1 MPLRTRLFII
11 ISIVVLFVL
20 GVSVF
25 LLISSKKKAGV
36 APAGQTTA
44 EADGS
49 GAIDGGFVE
58 PQSPASAPA
67 AAAPA
72 GRLPSKPLSA
82 AEAEQNAA
90 KQIAR
95 IFVERYN
102 TFSTDN
108 NFQNIREV
116 EEIVTPAL
124 GKKLSARLASA
135 APAPVYMVVATV
147 AVATSIAEW
156 GDASAQVIIQARK
169 TTQKSGAAETIQETI
184 TVTMA
189 KQGGKWLVDSYASAR
204 P

>member
-1 MPLRTRLFII
+1 MSLRTRLFIV

-25 LLISSKKKAGV
+25 LLISSKKRAGG
-36 APAGQTTA
+36 ASAGPTTA
-44 EADGS
+44 GAEGS
-49 GAIDGGFVE
+49 GAIDGGFVG
-58 PQSPASAPA
+58 PQSPETAPSAV
-67 AAAPA
+67 APA
-72 GRLPSKPLSA
+72 GSLPIKPLSA

-116 EEIVTPAL
+116 QELVTPAL
-124 GKKLSARLASA
+124 WKKLSARLESA
-135 APAPVYMVVATV
+135 PPSPVYMAVTTKAIATSVADWQDTSARVVIQTSKTTSKNGAAATV
-147 AVATSIAEW
+147 
-156 GDASAQVIIQARK
+156 
-169 TTQKSGAAETIQETI
+169 QETI
-184 TVTMA
+184 AVTMA
-189 KQGGKWLVDSYASAR
+189 KQEGNWLVDSYTSAR